1 MKDRYRM
8 VATFTA
14 GLLVG
19 GLIVGSIA
27 TSAMHVGKAKIANDC
42 HETAVMLRK
51 STDHVECPVGSTADV
66 SFYSFEDTSPLVICR
81 CHASTPPEDPQDDI
95 ETPETTEPR
104 SKLLEL

>member
-1 MKDRYRM
+1 MKDRYRT

-27 TSAMHVGKAKIANDC
+27 TSAMHAGKTKIVNDC

-51 STDHVECPVGSTADV
+51 SNDRVECPMGSTAEV
-66 SFYSFEDTSPLVICR
+66 SFYSLEDTSPLVICR
-81 CHASTPPEDPQDDI
+81 CSAPTAPEVPQDDI
-95 ETPETTEPR
+95 ETPETIQPR